1 MRVLPQMT
9 NAHDGNSK
17 VATTAALA
25 ESWSVWRESSMWKL
39 LRGSLSG
46 GLAKTCVYP
55 LDRVK
60 MVYQVR
66 TDNAAEHRA
75 CDDKEQGR
83 RRVAAGGATV
93 ATASACAP
101 AWQHTCT

>member
-60 MVYQVR
+60 MVYQVIGAR
-66 TDNAAEHRA
+66 GQFRLRDIFREL
-75 CDDKEQGR
+75 
-83 RRVAAGGATV
+83 RVIATGPGGP
-93 ATASACAP
+93 ASLWKGNLASIVRFVS
-101 AWQHTCT
+101 